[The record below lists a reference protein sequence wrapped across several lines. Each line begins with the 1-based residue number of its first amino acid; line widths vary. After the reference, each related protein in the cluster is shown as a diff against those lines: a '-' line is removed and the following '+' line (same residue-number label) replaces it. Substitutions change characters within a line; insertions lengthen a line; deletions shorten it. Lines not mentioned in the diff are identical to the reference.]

1 MKVKCT
7 HCSLEYDENLM
18 IKDGEYF
25 FCCKGCQG
33 VFHLLNSE
41 GLGSFYEKKADV
53 KLDRPKEVG
62 DEYKKFDKESF
73 IKQYVKV
80 NKDGFSE
87 INLIIEG
94 IHCSACVW
102 LNEKVLHKLDGVI
115 EADINFTTNKAK
127 VVYDSDEVSLSKI
140 FERIA
145 SIGYKA
151 YPYDVKLA
159 EERAYKQ
166 RRDYYSRL
174 LVAVFSAMNVMWIA
188 IAQYAGYF
196 SGIKSEYK
204 HILDI
209 AEGVLATPALFY
221 TGWVYFKGAYY
232 GLKNRFINMDFLV
245 ISGASLAYIYSIY
258 VVFTGNGEVYFDS
271 VAMIIAFV
279 FIGKYLEVLSKKR
292 AVDTMDS
299 LTSSL
304 PTEVMVIK
312 DGEKILKAVEELEV
326 GDEVE
331 IKAGEKIVVDG
342 ELLNEEALFDYSAI
356 SGESEAVIK
365 RKGDEV
371 LSGAIVVDTVI
382 RIKVKKSFENSMIKK
397 MANIIEE
404 SINKKPRIEKL
415 ANQISGYFSVT
426 ILSLAIF
433 TFLAWYF
440 YLESGFEKSLIVAIS
455 VIVIA
460 CPCALGLATP
470 IATLVGINRGV
481 KRGIIFKEASF
492 LESMAKADVLLLDKT
507 GTITK
512 GKPKVIKETIL
523 KEFDKNLLYSLV
535 ASQTHPISVGI
546 KQFLKDVKEV
556 ELDDI
561 KNIPAKGIEAKF
573 DGKKIVGGN
582 SSLMQKEGV
591 LITHQTDSTV
601 FYFAIDK
608 ELVAIYELE
617 DEIKEDS
624 YNVIEKF
631 KKDGLEVVM
640 LTGDHENSA
649 KKVAKKVAIEKFYHS
664 LLPLQKADIVKSYQ
678 QSGKKVIMAGD
689 GINDS
694 VALSLAEVS
703 VAMGSGAGIALEV
716 SDVILLDDE
725 MKSLYDAYNLSNQT
739 YTNIKQ
745 NLLIS
750 LSYNLITIPL
760 AIMGYVI
767 PLVAA
772 LSMSLSSL
780 LVVGNSMRINLKDKD
795 E

>member
-1 MKVKCT
+1 MKVRCT
-7 HCSLEYDENLM
+7 HCNLEYDKSLM
-18 IKDGEYF
+18 IEDGEHL

-33 VFHLLNSE
+33 VFHLLNHE
-41 GLGSFYEKKADV
+41 GLDSFYAKKGDV
-53 KLDRPKEVG
+53 KLDRPREIG

-73 IKQYVKV
+73 VKQYVKV
-80 NKDGFSE
+80 NSDGFSE

-102 LNEKVLHKLDGVI
+102 LNEKVLHRLDGVI
-115 EADINFTTNKAK
+115 EADINFTTNKAR
-127 VVYDSDEVSLSKI
+127 VVYDSDEVCLSAI
-140 FERIA
+140 FETIA

-151 YPYDVKLA
+151 YPYDGKLA
-159 EERAYKQ
+159 EQRAYKQ
-166 RRDYYSRL
+166 RKDYYSRL

-188 IAQYAGYF
+188 VAEYAGYF

-209 AEGVLATPALFY
+209 AEWVLATPALFY

-232 GLKNRFINMDFLV
+232 GLKNHFINMDFLV
-245 ISGASLAYIYSIY
+245 ISGASLAYVYSIY
-258 VVFTGNGEVYFDS
+258 VMITGNGEVYFDS
-271 VAMIIAFV
+271 ATMIIAFV
-279 FIGKYLEVLSKKR
+279 FIGKYLEVLSKKK

-312 DGEKILKAVEELEV
+312 DGEKILKAIEEIEV
-326 GDEVE
+326 GDIVE

-342 ELLNEEALFDYSAI
+342 GLLNDEALFDYSAI
-356 SGESEAVIK
+356 SGESESVLK
-365 RKGDEV
+365 KKGDEV
-371 LSGAIVVDTVI
+371 LSGAIVVESIV
-382 RIKVKKSFENSMIKK
+382 RLEVKKSFENSMIKK

-404 SINKKPRIEKL
+404 SINKKPYIERL

-426 ILSLAIF
+426 ILSLAVL
-433 TFLAWYF
+433 TFLVWDF
-440 YLESGFEKSLIVAIS
+440 YLGSGFEKSLIVAIS

-470 IATLVGINRGV
+470 IATLVGINRGI
-481 KRGIIFKEASF
+481 KRGIIFKEALL
-492 LESMAKADVLLLDKT
+492 LESMAKVDVLLLDKT

-512 GKPKVIKETIL
+512 GKPKVVKETII
-523 KEFDKNLLYSLV
+523 KKFDKNLLYSLV
-535 ASQTHPISVGI
+535 SSQTHPISIGI
-546 KQFLKDVKEV
+546 KEYLHDVKE
-556 ELDDI
+556 LDLYEI
-561 KNIPAKGIEAKF
+561 KSIPAKGIEAEYK
-573 DGKKIVGGN
+573 GQKIVGGN
-582 SSLMQKEGV
+582 SSLMKLHEIDINVQV
-591 LITHQTDSTV
+591 DSTV
-601 FYFAIDK
+601 FYFAIDG
-608 ELVAIYELE
+608 ELVCIYELE
-617 DEIKEDS
+617 DEIKDDAKK
-624 YNVIEKF
+624 VIDKF
-631 KKDGLEVVM
+631 KKDGLEVIM
-640 LTGDHENSA
+640 LTGDNE
-649 KKVAKKVAIEKFYHS
+649 KVASKVSSKVGIDKFYHS
-664 LLPLQKADIVKSYQ
+664 LLPLQKAEIVKEYQ

-694 VALSLAEVS
+694 VALSLAEIS

-725 MKSLYDAYNLSNQT
+725 MKSLYDSYKLSKQT

-750 LSYNLITIPL
+750 LVYNLITIPL

-772 LSMSLSSL
+772 LSMSVSSL
-780 LVVGNSMRINLKDKD
+780 LVVGNSLRIKR
-795 E
+795 

>member
-140 FERIA
+140 FETIA
-145 SIGYKA
+145 SIGYMA
-151 YPYDVKLA
+151 YPYDEKLA
-159 EERAYKQ
+159 QERAYKQ

-174 LVAVFSAMNVMWIA
+174 LVAIFSAMNVMWIA
-188 IAQYAGYF
+188 VAQYAGYF
-196 SGIKSEYK
+196 SGIKKEYK

-209 AEGVLATPALFY
+209 AEFVLATPAIFY
-221 TGWVYFKGAYY
+221 TGWVYFRGAYY

-245 ISGASLAYIYSIY
+245 ITGATLAYIYSIY
-258 VVFTGNGEVYFDS
+258 VMITGNGEVYFDS
-271 VAMIIAFV
+271 ATMIIAFV
-279 FIGKYLEVLSKKR
+279 FIGKYLEVLSKKK
-292 AVDTMDS
+292 AVDTMDA

-312 DGEKILKAVEELEV
+312 DGERILKAVEEVEV

-331 IKAGEKIVVDG
+331 IKAGEKVVIDG
-342 ELLNEEALFDYSAI
+342 VLLNKEALFDYSAI
-356 SGESEAVIK
+356 SGESEPVLK
-365 RKGDEV
+365 KSGDEV
-371 LSGAIVVDTVI
+371 LSGAIVVDSVV
-382 RIKVKKSFENSMIKK
+382 RVKVEKSFENSMIKK

-404 SINKKPRIEKL
+404 SINKKPHIEKL

-426 ILSLAIF
+426 ILSLAIL
-433 TFLAWYF
+433 TFLVWYF

-492 LESMAKADVLLLDKT
+492 LEGLAKADVLLLDKT
-507 GTITK
+507 GTITR
-512 GKPKVIKETIL
+512 GKPKVVKEVIL
-523 KEFDKNLLYSLV
+523 KEFDKSLLYSLV
-535 ASQTHPISVGI
+535 ASQTHPISLGI
-546 KQFLKDVKEV
+546 KEFLDGCNEV
-556 ELDDI
+556 ELDEI
-561 KNIPAKGIEAKF
+561 KSIPAKGIEASF
-573 DGKKIVGGN
+573 NDKKLLGGN
-582 SSLMQKEGV
+582 RALMDLHKIEVSYSSDK
-591 LITHQTDSTV
+591 TV
-601 FYFAIDK
+601 FYFVIDG

-617 DEIKEDS
+617 DEIKDGS
-624 YNVIEKF
+624 YEAIESF

-640 LTGDHENSA
+640 LTGDNE
-649 KKVAKKVAIEKFYHS
+649 KVASKVSKEVGIEKYYHS
-664 LLPLQKADIVKSYQ
+664 LLPLQKADIVKEYQ
-678 QSGKKVIMAGD
+678 KSGKKVIMAGD

-694 VALSLAEVS
+694 VALSLAHIS

-725 MKSLYDAYNLSNQT
+725 LKSLYDSYKLSKQT
-739 YTNIKQ
+739 YSNIKQ

-750 LSYNLITIPL
+750 LVYNLITIPL

-780 LVVGNSMRINLKDKD
+780 LVVGNSLRINLKDKN